1 MTDRPN
7 EPNERNGL
15 SEPNGPNGASGP
27 DSPHHITVEVP
38 AAPDPFLL
46 RPLIAARLAGRPV
59 PDGSEA
65 TVAEAVAAHVRREA
79 GAWR

>member
-7 EPNERNGL
+7 CPIN
-15 SEPNGPNGASGP
+15 PNGPIKPNSPTSP
-27 DSPHHITVEVP
+27 DGPHHITVEVP

-59 PDGSEA
+59 PDGPEA